1 MSGMLASPNKTSANT
16 TPPVKTS
23 PTKASSVGT
32 SPLRTSARRIS
43 ADRTSPH
50 KVLVALMT
58 LLLPLSL
65 VMSAARAAEAVKAPA
80 SVTNY
85 HEAARHT
92 TDNERLS
99 RDFHAK
105 ETSGYGPRTTYYGRY
120 FGLAARTRNAQRLAS
135 RLGAK
140 QEPAPGMAVS
150 PVPASPE

>member
-32 SPLRTSARRIS
+32 SPLRTSARR
-43 ADRTSPH
+43 TSPH
-50 KVLVALMT
+50 KGLVALMT